1 MKTGCHSNRSTL
13 LAKRCAMIRCF
24 VFAVVAVIGMDS
36 IAFQEPDP
44 IQTQIQLAK
53 DKYDLAIGNGS
64 DLLVEQMDKKIQ
76 EVADS
81 GDLKNVKFLVA
92 EKKAFQKMAKLPESQ
107 TLKEEVEEFKTV
119 LFKASTD
126 LVEAYKIA
134 IKQQTKLLKIDEAD
148 ALVSEM
154 EAFEAKSITSRPT
167 KIDDGPTELR
177 IETAKKRFIAEVA
190 SAKAA
195 YDKKVAEAESLL
207 EKVFDEE
214 AGKQQDKNVGKKILA
229 QKEQYLV
236 DSYSK
241 NMKLVPTS
249 KDEVFAEIISAL
261 NSGTWRCHWEEGSPF
276 QGPYTFNVNRKG
288 IDVKNQI
295 RVRSMFVVQYQDNSF
310 FIYKNG
316 KFQGFHEPTGRQF
329 SFLR

>member
-134 IKQQTKLLKIDEAD
+134 TKQQTKLLKIDEAD

-190 SAKAA
+190 SARQPTTKR
-195 YDKKVAEAESLL
+195 LL
-207 EKVFDEE
+207 KLNRFW
-214 AGKQQDKNVGKKILA
+214 KRFL
-229 QKEQYLV
+229 
-236 DSYSK
+236 
-241 NMKLVPTS
+241 MKRRAS
-249 KDEVFAEIISAL
+249 
-261 NSGTWRCHWEEGSPF
+261 
-276 QGPYTFNVNRKG
+276 NRIK
-288 IDVKNQI
+288 
-295 RVRSMFVVQYQDNSF
+295 M
-310 FIYKNG
+310 
-316 KFQGFHEPTGRQF
+316 
-329 SFLR
+329 